1 MDFESKYDRRPASR
15 IVLAREPLE
24 AFAGRINPSALQAV
38 TELAGGFSS
47 TNLRL
52 DFADGER
59 CVLRLARGATRLETE
74 ADLLAF
80 VAREIPDVPIPQVLW
95 RAESDG
101 DIAACAMT
109 FVEGDLLS
117 VAEDGLAEAACRDL
131 CEQLAQA
138 AARIHSVRFATP
150 GFLGS
155 GVKVVQPFGDRP
167 FMESCLADKR
177 VQTRLGPQRLARLVQ
192 CLARQPEAPP
202 RAQLCHADFNQKNM
216 LVRRDA
222 TGRNRLA
229 AVLDWE
235 FACSASAA
243 MDIGNFLRFAA
254 ESPVANEQWFAAAY
268 RAAGG
273 HLDADWRTQS
283 LIADL
288 SAQCSFL
295 MSEETLPKT
304 FATALGVI
312 DSTLTRIGG

>member
-1 MDFESKYDRRPASR
+1 MDFEAKYDRRPASR
-15 IVLAREPLE
+15 VVLARDALE
-24 AFAGRINPSALQAV
+24 TVARSINPSGLRAIL
-38 TELAGGFSS
+38 ELSGGFSS

-59 CVLRLARGATRLETE
+59 CVLRLAHDAARLEIE

-80 VAREIPDVPIPQVLW
+80 VAQEIPDVPVPQVLW
-95 RAESDG
+95 RAPTGG
-101 DIAACAMT
+101 DLTAYAMT

-117 VAEDGLAEAACRDL
+117 VVEDALAEEACRDL

-138 AARIHSVRFATP
+138 AARIHNVRFAAS
-150 GFLGS
+150 GFLGP
-155 GVKVVQPFGDRP
+155 GVKVVQPLGDRP
-167 FMESCLADKR
+167 FLEACLADKR
-177 VQTRLGPQRLARLVQ
+177 VQRRLEPQRNARLVR
-192 CLARQPEAPP
+192 CLAQQPEAPQH
-202 RAQLCHADFNQKNM
+202 AQLCHADFNQKNM

-222 TGRNRLA
+222 SGRYRLA

-235 FACSASAA
+235 FACSATAA

-254 ESPVANEQWFAAAY
+254 ESPVADERWFATSY

-273 HLDADWRTQS
+273 HLDPDWREQA

-295 MSEETLPKT
+295 MGDETLPKT

-312 DSTLTRIGG
+312 DVTLARLGG